1 MNRQP
6 LRITCAGLLLFFT
19 LLLTT
24 APCQDNKKNDP
35 VSKPAA
41 MPETV
46 SFGPGERATCA
57 RIIRSL
63 ESYHYSEKQLDD
75 FLSSVIFQ
83 HYIEQLDPS
92 KRLFTQ
98 QDLDEFKT
106 FQYTLD
112 TTLKKGDL
120 SPGYVIFNRY
130 LKRSFQRLTWL
141 QDHLDNWET
150 HLNFS
155 KDQSIDLNREEQPW
169 PDSEEKLASLWHK
182 ELKNSLLTLKL
193 DEETS
198 GEDITKSLER
208 RYAARLNR
216 LSQTDSK
223 DAFRTYINAV
233 TTCFDPHTQYFPP
246 RASEDFDIQMSLS
259 LEGIGAVLQSE
270 FEYTKVVRL
279 IPAGP
284 ADKSEVLM
292 PGDKIIGVGQTGK
305 GKIQD
310 VVGWRIDEVVKLIR
324 GPKDTI
330 VRLSI
335 IPAEKTGMH
344 NAKTVSIK
352 RDKVKLEEQAAK
364 KSIVTVKR
372 SNKAYK
378 IGIIDIPTFYLDF
391 QALQAGQKDYKS
403 TTRDVRTLIRELKRE
418 GIDGLIVDVRDNGG
432 GSLQEVNLLAG
443 LFIESGPTVQI
454 RDRSGYITR
463 LKDPDPDIVYNG
475 PLIVMV
481 NRMSASAS
489 EIFAGAVK
497 DYNRGVVVG
506 ANTFGKGTV
515 QGLQPIS
522 QGQLKLTSAKFYR
535 VSGKS
540 TQNSGVMPDLEYP
553 RIYNN
558 KEIGEDSLKGALPWD
573 KTKPARF
580 NAYADLSPVFS
591 ELRSRH
597 ARRKQK
603 NPDLRY
609 LTEKFQLTDD
619 LHSMKHWSL
628 NETKRRK
635 QKRDI
640 EKRELALE
648 NKRRKARD
656 LPPITSLHD
665 LSDTGE
671 EKERPDFL
679 LKETERVMA
688 DFVETADSRGIHW

>member
-6 LRITCAGLLLFFT
+6 FLITCVGLLLFFT
-19 LLLTT
+19 FLLTT
-24 APCQDNKKNDP
+24 APCQESKKNDP
-35 VSKPAA
+35 ASKPAA

-46 SFGPGERATCA
+46 SFGPGKKATCV

-63 ESYHYSEKQLDD
+63 ESYHYSEKKLDD
-75 FLSSVIFQ
+75 FLSSIIFQ
-83 HYIEQLDPS
+83 HYLEQLDPS
-92 KRLFTQ
+92 KHLFTQ
-98 QDLDEFKT
+98 KDIDEFKT
-106 FQYTLD
+106 FQHTLD
-112 TTLKKGDL
+112 ATLKKGDL
-120 SPGYVIFNRY
+120 TPGYVIFNRY

-141 QDHLDNWET
+141 QNHLDNWEER
-150 HLNFS
+150 LDFS
-155 KDQSIDLNREEQPW
+155 KDQSIDLNHEEQPW

-193 DEETS
+193 DEDTPEK
-198 GEDITKSLER
+198 EITKTLER
-208 RYAARLNR
+208 RYAGRLTR
-216 LSQTDSK
+216 LSQTGSR

-259 LEGIGAVLQSE
+259 LEGIGAVLQND

-292 PGDKIIGVGQTGK
+292 PGDKIIGVGQNGK

-310 VVGWRIDEVVKLIR
+310 VMGWRIDEVVKLIR

-335 IPAEKTGMH
+335 IPADKTGMH

-364 KSIVTVKR
+364 KSSVTVKR
-372 SNKAYK
+372 NDKSYK
-378 IGIIDIPTFYLDF
+378 IGIIDIPAFYLDF

-403 TTRDVRTLIRELKRE
+403 TTRDVRTLIQELKQE
-418 GIDGLIVDVRDNGG
+418 EIDGLIVDVRDNGG

-481 NRMSASAS
+481 NRMSASAA

-506 ANTFGKGTV
+506 TKTFGKGTV

-553 RIYNN
+553 RIYNH
-558 KEIGEDSLKGALPWD
+558 KETGEDSLKGALPWD
-573 KTKPARF
+573 KTEPARF
-580 NAYADLSPVFS
+580 NAYDDLSPVFS

-597 ARRKQK
+597 AQRKK
-603 NPDLRY
+603 NNPDLRY
-609 LTEKFQLTDD
+609 LAEKFQLTDE
-619 LHSMKHWSL
+619 LHAMKRWSL
-628 NETKRRK
+628 NETERRK
-635 QKRDI
+635 QKLDI
-640 EKRELALE
+640 EKQEIALE
-648 NKRRKARD
+648 NKRRKARK
-656 LPPITSLHD
+656 LAPISSIQE
-665 LSDTGE
+665 LSDTRE
-671 EKERPDFL
+671 EKDRPDFL

-688 DFVETADSRGIHW
+688 DFIKTAESRGLHW